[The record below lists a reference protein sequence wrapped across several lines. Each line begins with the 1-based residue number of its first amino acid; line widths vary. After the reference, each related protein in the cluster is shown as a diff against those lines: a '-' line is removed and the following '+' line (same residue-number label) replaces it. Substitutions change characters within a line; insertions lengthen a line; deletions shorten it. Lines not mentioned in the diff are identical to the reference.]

1 MGFPNGCKSD
11 SVFATSNGEGD
22 HGKGLFDGFERSG
35 ESCREAARLL
45 DLAASTTIRWMHVD
59 HDNWSSFPSRHN
71 RAQRRS
77 CFGEMQN
84 Q

>member
-1 MGFPNGCKSD
+1 M
-11 SVFATSNGEGD
+11 A
-22 HGKGLFDGFERSG
+22 KGYSTDLRDRVVALVDAG
-35 ESCREAARLL
+35 ESRREAARLL